1 MPPQESPSPTQSSN
15 LAIPIAI
22 VVAGA
27 LVAGALYFGGYAQA
41 PGANTGTNP
50 GTVGLKKDVPAVI
63 PTEHI
68 LGNPNAPIKI
78 VEYTD
83 LECPFCKQFHGTMKQ
98 VMDKYGKDGQV
109 AWVLRNFPLAQL
121 HPNAPKLALA
131 AECVADIGGN
141 AVYWKFLDAAFVEA
155 PINTFFDF
163 TKLDATVASV
173 GVDVAQFETCY
184 TSAKFQDKITK
195 EFNDAV
201 ASGGAGTPFNVLID
215 KKGKNIEIKGSQ
227 PFEVVVATIEAALK

>member
-1 MPPQESPSPTQSSN
+1 MPPETTPAPVNSAPQQN

-22 VVAGA
+22 VVAGG
-27 LVAGALYFGGYAQA
+27 LVAAALYFGGYGQT
-41 PGANTGTNP
+41 TGTP
-50 GTVGLKKDVPAVI
+50 TGTAPAKKNVPKVV

-68 LGNPNAPIKI
+68 LGNPNAKVMI

-83 LECPFCKQFHGTMKQ
+83 LECPFCKQFHGTMKK
-98 VMDKYGKDGQV
+98 VMDKYGKDGEV

-131 AECVADIGGN
+131 AECVADVGGN
-141 AVYWKFLDAAFVEA
+141 SAYWDFLDAVFVSA

-163 TKLDATVASV
+163 TKLDAVVASV
-173 GVDVAQFETCY
+173 GVDTAKFNACFSSE
-184 TSAKFQDKITK
+184 KFQDKITK

-201 ASGGAGTPFNVLID
+201 ASGGNGTPFNVIID
-215 KKGKNIEIKGSQ
+215 KKGKNIEIAGSQ
-227 PFEVVVATIEAALK
+227 PFEVVVAAIDAALN